1 MPFPPEAF
9 IIGAQRSGT
18 TSLSSLLDQHPGIV
32 LSVPKEPDF
41 FSVNWDN
48 GLDWY
53 RARFR
58 RHDATLIDASVN
70 YTMVPDADG
79 SHHLPDTVPQRIH
92 ALSPGAKF
100 VYLVRDPGERCH
112 SAYWH
117 EVRAGRE
124 SRSLRQAVEQSAYYV
139 MASYYHRQLTTF
151 LHYFPLDRFY
161 IIRFDDFAR
170 DPLGIAGA
178 CSSFF
183 GAQPADFSFQR
194 EQPRNQSFLYSR
206 FGQFLRDV
214 MGQKG
219 LERLSG
225 IAARSLPGGLHP
237 YAKRLVSRGV
247 PELSLT
253 DRAWLA
259 EWFAEDAAAF
269 TELTGV
275 KVQDVPAGPRLAPV
289 AEPSGLIAR

>member
-18 TSLSSLLDQHPGIV
+18 TSLSSLLDQHPGIA

-41 FSVNWDN
+41 FSVNWEQ

-53 RARFR
+53 RARFH
-58 RHDATLIDASVN
+58 RHDAILIDASVN
-70 YTMVPDADG
+70 YTMVPDVDG
-79 SHHLPDTVPQRIH
+79 SHDLPDTVPRRIRE
-92 ALSPGAKF
+92 LSPAAKF
-100 VYLVRDPGERCH
+100 VYIVRDPGERCH

-124 SRSLRQAVEQSAYYV
+124 SRSLRQTVERSAYYV
-139 MASYYHRQLTTF
+139 MASYYHRQISTF
-151 LHYFPLDRFY
+151 LPYFPLERFY
-161 IIRFDDFAR
+161 IIHFDDFAR
-170 DPLGIAGA
+170 DPLGIARA

-183 GAQPADFSFQR
+183 GARPVDFSFQR
-194 EQPRNQSFLYSR
+194 EQPRNQAFLYSR
-206 FGQFLRDV
+206 FGQFLRDI
-214 MGQKG
+214 MGQRG

-225 IAARSLPGGLHP
+225 IASRSIPDHLHP

-247 PELSLT
+247 PELSLS

-269 TELTGV
+269 AKLTGMQ
-275 KVQDVPAGPRLAPV
+275 VQSIPV
-289 AEPSGLIAR
+289 ASGQTARPAAR